1 MTENQGVNKDG
12 VNSGVNTKQGADK
25 DYAQHYYA
33 PNYAAKT
40 GFFSAQKIVRK
51 VVRSKTE
58 IRAKHGFKIKVRK
71 VVRSKMMVNSL
82 LVTSEVNSKKALFI
96 IDR

>member
-1 MTENQGVNKDG
+1 M
-12 VNSGVNTKQGADK
+12 DK
-25 DYAQHYYA
+25 DYAQHCYA

-51 VVRSKTE
+51 VVRSKTGYIFLVDRSRLTAWLTE
-58 IRAKHGFKIKVRK
+58 KRLRK
-71 VVRSKMMVNSL
+71 DLLRSDVRSKMMVNSL

-96 IDR
+96 IDRL

>member
-1 MTENQGVNKDG
+1 MT
-12 VNSGVNTKQGADK
+12 AK
-25 DYAQHYYA
+25 DYAQHCYA

-51 VVRSKTE
+51 VVRSKTGYFFWLTAWLT
-58 IRAKHGFKIKVRK
+58 AKRLRKEQVRSD
-71 VVRSKMMVNSL
+71 VRSKMMVNSL

-96 IDR
+96 IDRL